1 MSLKT
6 RLTDLES
13 RTAGVDPESAWIQG
27 LTDEELNA
35 LLGKHLNRVEEAG
48 DRVLTERGYI
58 VPEGTEDRD
67 LLLQVAEILNRG
79 LARMEKAQTGM
90 DEP

>member
-6 RLTDLES
+6 RLTALES
-13 RTAGVDPESAWIQG
+13 RTAGVDPESAWIQS

-35 LLGKHLNRVEEAG
+35 FLGQHLTRAEEAG
-48 DRVLTERGYI
+48 DLVLTEGGYT

-67 LLLQVAEILNRG
+67 LLLQVAEVLNKG
-79 LARMEKAQTGM
+79 LARMAGAQAEVT
-90 DEP
+90 EP